1 MMKRRI
7 PESWLSA
14 FVDGELDARRSALV
28 ARVAAKHP
36 AIERRIDE
44 LRRISAAVASL
55 PKSKLAGDARI
66 ELWSAVLKHPD
77 LLAAEES
84 AVSACLD
91 GELSP
96 TQAELVEKR
105 TSNGQLKIANQY
117 LEIGDALRDLTSYSA
132 PADAVA
138 NALAQ
143 IKLEVVEG
151 AEVAAELGRLP
162 RVAAPPELLEQAI
175 AELKP
180 LYPAPPA
187 KWFAWRREGW
197 ATGLAAALLTGVA
210 LFIYRTSANVASTN
224 EGSLMADATK
234 EPPVVSEVVDRSLK
248 SSTAPVQPSS
258 LNADIRTSFGKAAK
272 IDDPIVDR
280 HWMPDP
286 IVVSNEKKLP
296 PELPKNLQNLLRPG
310 ATIEVPGTEIT
321 FLCLDVQRMKERI
334 QIVLLKS
341 SFGDKNVRTKEGKD
355 GTIVSVELL
364 ATPSQ
369 MGEVLTALGQHDETD
384 RLIADLNVHEPK
396 AKAVVA
402 DDSKHVAESPALANV
417 PSKVAEKSG
426 TPNDAKPAPPP
437 PKEPVVVAL
446 SPDAP
451 RQYLLV
457 IRRQMPMIEE
467 KKKG

>member
-1 MMKRRI
+1 MKKRI

-14 FVDGELDARRSALV
+14 FVDGELEARRSALV
-28 ARVAAKHP
+28 ARLAAKHP

-44 LRRISAAVASL
+44 LRRVSAAVSSL
-55 PKSKLAGDARI
+55 PKSKLAGDARL
-66 ELWSAVLKHPD
+66 ELWSTVLKHPD

-84 AVSACLD
+84 AVAACVD

-105 TSNGQLKIANQY
+105 TSNGQLKIASQY

-138 NALAQ
+138 NVLAQ

-151 AEVAAELGRLP
+151 AEVAAELRELP
-162 RVAAPPELLEQAI
+162 RVAAPPGLLEQAI

-180 LYPAPPA
+180 LHPPPPV

-197 ATGLAAALLTGVA
+197 ATGLAAALLTGVV
-210 LFIYRTSANVASTN
+210 LFVYRTSAHDASTRDRPM
-224 EGSLMADATK
+224 LADATK
-234 EPPVVSEVVDRSLK
+234 DPPLPARRDLE
-248 SSTAPVQPSS
+248 SSVESAASPKVAPKTPP
-258 LNADIRTSFGKAAK
+258 FAK
-272 IDDPIVDR
+272 ENVKPAKENDPFIDP
-280 HWMPDP
+280 HWMPD
-286 IVVSNEKKLP
+286 VKLVDAKKTLP

-341 SFGDKNVRTKEGKD
+341 SFGEKNVRTKEMKD

-369 MGEVLTALGQHDETD
+369 MGEVLAALGQHDESD

-396 AKAVVA
+396 AKAVAA
-402 DDSKHVAESPALANV
+402 DDSKRLTEPPALTNI
-417 PSKVAEKSG
+417 PSKASDKSA
-426 TPNDAKPAPPP
+426 TPNDLKPAPPP

-457 IRRQMPMIEE
+457 IRRQAPMIEE